1 MYEPRRK
8 ENTENEKQERERVTL
23 RDLRLGRETSII
35 KGKKKVMQGQLHYVC
50 SDISSRM
57 FSGGCL

>member
-1 MYEPRRK
+1 MCDPRRK

-23 RDLRLGRETSII
+23 RDLRLGRETSIR
-35 KGKKKVMQGQLHYVC
+35 KETKVMQGQLHYVC